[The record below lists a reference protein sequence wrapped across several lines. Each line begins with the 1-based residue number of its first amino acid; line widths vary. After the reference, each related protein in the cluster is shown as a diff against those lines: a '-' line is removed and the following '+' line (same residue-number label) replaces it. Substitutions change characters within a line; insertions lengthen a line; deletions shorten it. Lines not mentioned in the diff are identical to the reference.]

1 MSRYIFTSESV
12 GEGHPD
18 KLCDQVSDALL
29 DAYLAQDPTSRV
41 AIECFT
47 KTGFIIIG
55 GEVTSQASVN
65 IDRVVRDTIKEIGY
79 TDFKYGFDGNTCG
92 VIISLSKQSQ
102 DIAQG
107 VDSHDSKEQGAGDQG
122 LMFGYAVNE
131 TPELMPLPII
141 LSHKLVRELAR
152 IRKSG
157 EISYLG
163 PDAKSQVSVEYEGRR
178 PVRVSTVVVSSQH
191 AENISQETIRKD
203 IIEKVIKRV
212 CGNWID
218 DKTVFHVN
226 PTGKFVV
233 GGPVGDAGLTGRKII
248 VDTYGGRGRHGGGC
262 FSGKDPSK
270 VDRSAAY
277 VARYIAKN
285 IVAAELADECEVQ
298 IAYAIG
304 IAEPVSIH
312 VNCFGTN
319 KISEERIESLI
330 RRHFP
335 LKPGEIIE
343 SLDLR
348 KPIYKKTASYGHFGR
363 PDFSWEKLDKVEV
376 LKEELL
382 MFVTSPVR

>member
-270 VDRSAAY
+270 VDRSAA
-277 VARYIAKN
+277 
-285 IVAAELADECEVQ
+285 
-298 IAYAIG
+298 
-304 IAEPVSIH
+304 
-312 VNCFGTN
+312 
-319 KISEERIESLI
+319 
-330 RRHFP
+330 
-335 LKPGEIIE
+335 
-343 SLDLR
+343 
-348 KPIYKKTASYGHFGR
+348 
-363 PDFSWEKLDKVEV
+363 
-376 LKEELL
+376 
-382 MFVTSPVR
+382 